1 MLPERVQLT
10 LQLHADLDVMKGAD
24 QQAANWTE
32 DAEEVEEVEE
42 VLPQSRWRRARHL
55 TEKRASRQ
63 LALPRVKHCLATGFR
78 LQWAGSMAC
87 LHVYNISGTTV
98 LELDGEERKR
108 LRCATH
114 FGLALKETI
123 QRLTGTPRFRQRLFF
138 CGHEVL
144 GESPLPD
151 TERME
156 LQLVILP
163 LRQEKSPALIHA
175 AKLGDLT
182 SLTSLLEDG
191 QDPNATNG
199 HFSPLWA
206 AACHGRLK
214 VAKLL
219 LQARADMEIADV
231 EEQRSPLL
239 IAADH
244 GHWDVLHH
252 LLEERANVNHVD
264 SRQRTPL
271 FQAALMGG
279 QGAHAAVKAL
289 IEADAKLES
298 VDAAEIP
305 SPLCVAAETGHLQV
319 MQLLVQ
325 AGAKKNQPGPEG
337 RTPLW
342 CAAASR
348 HLLCVRWL
356 LREKA
361 DPELGDLEGMTPLS
375 VAAAHGRVD
384 VARALLTG
392 RADVKTVDHQGR
404 SALWTLAR
412 R

>member
-1 MLPERVQLT
+1 
-10 LQLHADLDVMKGAD
+10 
-24 QQAANWTE
+24 
-32 DAEEVEEVEE
+32 
-42 VLPQSRWRRARHL
+42 
-55 TEKRASRQ
+55 
-63 LALPRVKHCLATGFR
+63 
-78 LQWAGSMAC
+78 MAC

-138 CGHEVL
+138 CGHEVG

-175 AKLGDLT
+175 AQLGDLT

-214 VAKLL
+214 VVKLL

-271 FQAALMGG
+271 FQVGR
-279 QGAHAAVKAL
+279 QRDS
-289 IEADAKLES
+289 I
-298 VDAAEIP
+298 
-305 SPLCVAAETGHLQV
+305 SP
-319 MQLLVQ
+319 
-325 AGAKKNQPGPEG
+325 
-337 RTPLW
+337 W
-342 CAAASR
+342 CCCR
-348 HLLCVRWL
+348 N
-356 LREKA
+356 
-361 DPELGDLEGMTPLS
+361 
-375 VAAAHGRVD
+375 
-384 VARALLTG
+384 
-392 RADVKTVDHQGR
+392 
-404 SALWTLAR
+404 WTLAGDATLGSGR
-412 R
+412 CKEEPAWPRGAHPVVVCRSIETLALRPLASAGKS